1 MLQNKTLLLNHRS
14 NYNRMDSDTFSKEV
28 PFPSGLKTANLE
40 TISLGELERGA
51 TAESTRLLDACKHY
65 GFFYLDLK
73 NTETGAELLDVVA
86 ELFPVSQQVFELPQ
100 AEKQQY
106 DLKDKGSF
114 FG

>member
-1 MLQNKTLLLNHRS
+1 
-14 NYNRMDSDTFSKEV
+14 MDSDAFSKET

-51 TAESTRLLDACKHY
+51 TAENTRLLNACKHY
-65 GFFYLDLK
+65 GFFYLNLK

-86 ELFPVSQQVFELPQ
+86 KLFPISQQVFELSQ